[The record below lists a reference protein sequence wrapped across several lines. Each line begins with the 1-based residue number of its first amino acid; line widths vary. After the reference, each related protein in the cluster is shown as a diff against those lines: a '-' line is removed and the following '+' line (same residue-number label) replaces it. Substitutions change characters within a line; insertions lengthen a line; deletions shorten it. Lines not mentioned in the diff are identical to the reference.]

1 MNELIDFSNLKFDK
15 DSNSGSDEKYNDL
28 YNNEW
33 YMFKF
38 GTPLQPN
45 DKNPIQASYDSAP
58 TSEFLGCQVSSILGL
73 KTQETL
79 IGTYRGR
86 SVVACKDFVHN
97 SPTPVFLREFSDLEN
112 SMPGASS
119 TNRRTPEY
127 DFTINLL
134 NTHPWLEPIRDEAIT
149 RFWETLCLDSLIG
162 NFDRHAGNWGYL
174 ARWNDRAALSV
185 APIYDCGSA
194 FYPRLA
200 EHEMERLT
208 NCPDELRERM
218 HTFPNVRLLIDGKRP
233 HYDDFLLSSYGAP
246 ARRVLLY
253 LTDRID
259 IDSIN
264 NLIENCP
271 TLTPIKVEFFK
282 SFIATRLESIILPAY
297 LLAKEERGLA
307 KAAPL
312 ESLDQLIDAKKD
324 EAELISNNGFTAVSK
339 ALPPR

>member
-1 MNELIDFSNLKFDK
+1 MSKLIDFSDLKFDK

-38 GTPLQPN
+38 GTPLEPN
-45 DKNPIQASYDSAP
+45 KKNLIQASYESAP
-58 TSEFLGCQVSSILGL
+58 TSEFLGCQVSSSLGL
-73 KTQETL
+73 ETQETL

-97 SPTPVFLREFSDLEN
+97 SPTPVFLRQFSDLEN

-174 ARWNDRAALSV
+174 VDWNNRTALSV

-194 FYPRLA
+194 FYPRLG
-200 EHEMERLT
+200 EPEMERLT
-208 NCPDELRERM
+208 RLPDELRARM
-218 HTFPNVRLLIDGKRP
+218 HTFPNVRLLIDGIRP

-246 ARRVLLY
+246 ARKVLLY

-259 IDSIN
+259 VGAIDS
-264 NLIENCP
+264 LIESCP
-271 TLTPIKVEFFK
+271 TLSPIKVEFFK
-282 SFIATRLESIILPAY
+282 SFIKTRLDSIILPAY
-297 LLAKEERGLA
+297 SLAKEERGLT
-307 KAAPL
+307 KTESL
-312 ESLDQLIDAKKD
+312 ESIDQLMDAKKA
-324 EAELISNNGFTAVSK
+324 EADLISGNSFTAVSK
-339 ALPPR
+339 AMPSR

>member
-1 MNELIDFSNLKFDK
+1 M
-15 DSNSGSDEKYNDL
+15 
-28 YNNEW
+28 
-33 YMFKF
+33 
-38 GTPLQPN
+38 
-45 DKNPIQASYDSAP
+45 
-58 TSEFLGCQVSSILGL
+58 
-73 KTQETL
+73 
-79 IGTYRGR
+79 
-86 SVVACKDFVHN
+86 VACKDFVHN
-97 SPTPVFLREFSDLEN
+97 SPVPVFLREFSDLEN

-174 ARWNDRAALSV
+174 ANWNDRTALSV

-194 FYPRLA
+194 FYPRLC
-200 EHEMERLT
+200 EPEMERLT
-208 NCPDELRERM
+208 NSPDELRERM

-233 HYDDFLLSSYGAP
+233 HYDDFLMSDYGAP
-246 ARRVLLY
+246 ARKVLLY

-271 TLTPIKVEFFK
+271 ALTPVKVVFFK
-282 SFIATRLESIILPAY
+282 SFVKTRLDSIILPAY
-297 LLAKEERGLA
+297 SLAKEECGLA
-307 KAAPL
+307 KTESL
-312 ESLDQLIDAKKD
+312 ESIDQLMDAKKD
-324 EAELISNNGFTAVSK
+324 EADLISGNSFTAVSK
-339 ALPPR
+339 AMPSR